1 MTQLTATSIP
11 NAGSATDYHIMRR
24 PPLECGDSSPL
35 SRRRLVAVKVPHGP
49 APART
54 PPLARAAGA
63 PPHAGA
69 LLHPTATSRL
79 AKAVTTHRTPN
90 TAPACLWLPASVS
103 IASLWSR
110 FPAILLLLLA
120 TFPLPAQEIF
130 EEEQDSIPP
139 AVDRMYRKGLEYL
152 VKTQT
157 ATGQWPDVYGSQ
169 PGVVGLAIVSMLA
182 HGDDPNSGPYAQA
195 IRRGLDFILKNQHP
209 GNGYIG
215 NSMYN
220 HGFAALALAESY
232 GAVTDT
238 RLGPALQKAVAL
250 ILTSQAQNPFGGWR
264 YSPESADADTTVSG
278 AQVVAL
284 LAARNA
290 GLAIPD
296 EAIRK
301 ALKFF
306 TDCQTEDG
314 GFGYTGAGGPN
325 APRTAIAVLAFAL
338 AKQKTSKTFLAG
350 TAYLAAAPPDQ
361 TYYHYYLYY
370 AAQANFHTSP
380 RAWRAWNA
388 ANIKTLTTSQTAEG
402 AWTGNFGTTFSTT
415 ASLLSLALNFRFLP
429 IYER

>member
-1 MTQLTATSIP
+1 MLTMGCIALSGILTGLLP
-11 NAGSATDYHIMRR
+11 NSSDKHLVKINF
-24 PPLECGDSSPL
+24 PP
-35 SRRRLVAVKVPHGP
+35 
-49 APART
+49 
-54 PPLARAAGA
+54 
-63 PPHAGA
+63 
-69 LLHPTATSRL
+69 
-79 AKAVTTHRTPN
+79 
-90 TAPACLWLPASVS
+90 SVF
-103 IASLWSR
+103 IASLWSIVPI
-110 FPAILLLLLA
+110 FLLLVLA
-120 TFPLPAQEIF
+120 TLPLPAQEIF

-139 AVDRMYRKGLEYL
+139 AVERMYRKGLEYL

-182 HGDDPNSGPYAQA
+182 HGDDPNSGPYAQP
-195 IRRGLDFILKNQHP
+195 IRRGLDFILKAMNP

-220 HGFAALALAESY
+220 HGFATLALAESY

-306 TDCQTEDG
+306 TDCQSGDG
-314 GFGYTGAGGPN
+314 GFGYTGPGGPN

-338 AKQKTSKTFLAG
+338 AKQKTANAFLAG
-350 TAYLAAAPPDQ
+350 TAFLAAAPPDQ

-380 RAWRAWNA
+380 KVWRAWNA
-388 ANIKTLTTSQTAEG
+388 ANIKTLTTSQTGEG

>member
-1 MTQLTATSIP
+1 MIP
-11 NAGSATDYHIMRR
+11 VT
-24 PPLECGDSSPL
+24 E
-35 SRRRLVAVKVPHGP
+35 RRRLGGSRRGRSVIESHTLIFGSPIGEPFGQREMRGP
-49 APART
+49 T
-54 PPLARAAGA
+54 PFGRWE
-63 PPHAGA
+63 PPRRRRYDRIVSASGG
-69 LLHPTATSRL
+69 
-79 AKAVTTHRTPN
+79 TPN
-90 TAPACLWLPASVS
+90 EHRPRNLSRFSVS
-103 IASLWSR
+103 IASLWSC
-110 FPAILLLLLA
+110 FFFLFFAAALS
-120 TFPLPAQEIF
+120 LPAQEIF

-139 AVDRMYRKGLEYL
+139 EVERMYRKGLDYL

-157 ATGQWPDVYGSQ
+157 ATGNWPDVYGSQ
-169 PGVVGLAIVSMLA
+169 PGVVGLSVVAMLA
-182 HGDDPNSGPYAQA
+182 HGDDPNSGPYAQN
-195 IRRGLDFILKNQHP
+195 IRRGLDVILNAVHA

-220 HGFAALALAESY
+220 HGFATLALAESY

-238 RLGPALQKAVAL
+238 RIGPALQKAVAL
-250 ILTSQAQNPFGGWR
+250 ILSSQARNPFGGWR

-290 GLAIPD
+290 GLAIPE

-306 TDCQTEDG
+306 SECQSGDG

-338 AKQKTSKTFLAG
+338 AKQKTDKAFLAG
-350 TAYLAAAPPDQ
+350 TAYLSAAPPDQ

-380 RAWRAWNA
+380 RVWRAWNA
-388 ANIKTLTTSQTAEG
+388 ANIKTLAVAQTPEG

>member
-1 MTQLTATSIP
+1 MTATP
-11 NAGSATDYHIMRR
+11 NTSSLTDHQTARR
-24 PPLECGDSSPL
+24 DPLECGDSSPL
-35 SRRRLVAVKVPHGP
+35 SRRRLVAVEVPHGSSP
-49 APART
+49 AGT
-54 PPLARAAGA
+54 PPLARATSA
-63 PPHAGA
+63 PLRADA

-79 AKAVTTHRTPN
+79 EKVVTSHRTPN
-90 TAPACLWLPASVS
+90 TTPPCLWLPPSVS
-103 IASLWSR
+103 IASLWSLV
-110 FPAILLLLLA
+110 PAFLLLLLA
-120 TFPLPAQEIF
+120 TLPLHAQEIF

-139 AVDRMYRKGLEYL
+139 AVERMYRKGLDYL

-182 HGDDPNSGPYAQA
+182 HGDDPNSGPYAQP
-195 IRRGLDFILKNQHP
+195 IRRGLDFILKAMNP

-220 HGFAALALAESY
+220 HGFATLALAESY

-296 EAIRK
+296 DAIRK

-306 TDCQTEDG
+306 TDCQTGDG
-314 GFGYTGAGGPN
+314 GFGYTGPGGPN

-338 AKQKTSKTFLAG
+338 AKQKTANAFLAG
-350 TAYLAAAPPDQ
+350 TAFLAAAPPDQ
-361 TYYHYYLYY
+361 TYFHYYLYY

-380 RAWRAWNA
+380 KVWRAWNA